1 MVMAGASVRLNTLWL
16 WQRASAAPLTRESGS
31 SSRHRGSF
39 LLDCTRHRA
48 VCGAV
53 IATAFRYSGGI
64 PSSATRAC
72 THASRTA
79 ARHGAPLLYLLTCLV
94 NRLRPHT
101 KLTPGGYVVTPLG
114 AQVIATRAAQS
125 SRLRLGYPAHPPT
138 RVQGMVCWCCM
149 GMPSRACPAVG
160 LAHMLPLFGAV
171 A

>member
-1 MVMAGASVRLNTLWL
+1 MVMAGASVRLNTLWF

-39 LLDCTRHRA
+39 LLDSTRHRDTCSA
-48 VCGAV
+48 D

-64 PSSATRAC
+64 PSSATRAY

-79 ARHGAPLLYLLTCLV
+79 ARHGALLLYLLTAWLIGSV
-94 NRLRPHT
+94 LTPSI
-101 KLTPGGYVVTPLG
+101 TPGGYVVTPLG